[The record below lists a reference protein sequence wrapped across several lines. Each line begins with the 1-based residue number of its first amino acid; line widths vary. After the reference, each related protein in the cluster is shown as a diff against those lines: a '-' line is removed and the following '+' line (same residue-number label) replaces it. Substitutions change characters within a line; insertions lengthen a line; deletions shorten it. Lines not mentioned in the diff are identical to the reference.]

1 MTDSA
6 LRVLSR
12 VLIMVA
18 RILVGEVS
26 VVPEA
31 ALPVAIVAMNR
42 LDAGMGYAGW
52 HAIADKPADWA
63 LSVAWEAWRRGG
75 DADGNLFALGKKD
88 MQVLG
93 FDEGNWENVG
103 SDEWPVW
110 VGEVWK

>member
-1 MTDSA
+1 MTFSA

-18 RILVGEVS
+18 CILVGEVG

-31 ALPVAIVAMNR
+31 APAVAQVSMNR
-42 LDAGMGYAGW
+42 LEMGWGWRGW
-52 HAIADKPADWA
+52 HAIADEPADWA

-110 VGEVWK
+110 VGRDWR